1 MRCLIIKIQI
11 PLLKKN
17 NMKKFKL
24 VTIVGTRPEIIR
36 LSSIIKKADK
46 FFNHTLIH
54 TGQNYDFE
62 LNEIFFRDLDIKKPK
77 YFLDSASSDSNETI
91 GNVISKSSP
100 LLRKIKP
107 DALLVLGDTYSCM
120 SLIAAKHLKIPT
132 FHMEAGN
139 RCFDFR
145 VPEEIN
151 RKIVDHT
158 SDVNLTYSSIS
169 REYLINEGLNPQL
182 VIKVGSPMKEV
193 INNSLKEI
201 NQSKILKMLD
211 IDQKK
216 YFLFSSHRQEN
227 VSDKNNLNKIIH
239 ILDYLAENSE
249 LPIIVSTHPRTRLEI
264 KKSKH
269 KFHKSIK
276 LLKPLGYIDYMKLQI
291 HAKCVI
297 SDSGTINEEASILKF
312 PAINIRETHE
322 RPEAMEESATIM
334 SGLSSERFQQAL
346 RLIEDLDFYPDDVAD
361 YNVSNVSDKVL
372 RTIISYTDYINQNIW
387 KKI

>member
-1 MRCLIIKIQI
+1 
-11 PLLKKN
+11 
-17 NMKKFKL
+17 MKKFKL

-36 LSSIIKKADK
+36 LSSVIKKADK

-62 LNEIFFRDLDIKKPK
+62 LNEIFFRDLNIKKPK
-77 YFLDSASSDSNETI
+77 YFLDAASSDSNETI

-100 LLRKIKP
+100 ILRKINP

-120 SLIAAKHLKIPT
+120 SLVAAKHLKIPT

-158 SDVNLTYSSIS
+158 SDVNLTYSTIS
-169 REYLINEGLNPQL
+169 RDYLIREGLDPQL
-182 VIKVGSPMKEV
+182 IIKVGSPMKEV
-193 INNSLKEI
+193 ISNSFSKINKSDILKTLDLKE
-201 NQSKILKMLD
+201 
-211 IDQKK
+211 KK

-227 VSDKNNLNKIIH
+227 VSIKENLKKIID
-239 ILDYLAENSE
+239 ILEYLAEDSE
-249 LPIIVSTHPRTRLEI
+249 LSVIVSTHPRTKLEI
-264 KKSKH
+264 KKLNH
-269 KFHKSIK
+269 KFDKSIK
-276 LLKPLGYIDYMKLQI
+276 FLKPLGYLDYMKLQM
-291 HAKCVI
+291 HSKCVV
-297 SDSGTINEEASILKF
+297 SDSGTINEEAAILKF
-312 PAINIRETHE
+312 PAINLRETHE

-334 SGLSSERFQQAL
+334 SGLSIERFKQSL
-346 RLIEDLDFYPDDVAD
+346 KLIDDQGFQPADVLDYDI
-361 YNVSNVSDKVL
+361 SNVSDKVL
-372 RTIISYTDYINQNIW
+372 RTIISYTDYINRNIW